1 MGKASKWIRN
11 FLLGKKEKEKK
22 KDSTF
27 SAERLA
33 ILPVTPKEKRRWSF
47 GRSSNTDS
55 IVSFGRSTSTDSIV
69 SFGKSSST
77 TDSILTSHLATK
89 AVLEYHNDQHHATSV
104 AVAVAVVMA
113 THEAN
118 KAVRAAKPTL
128 ALPGPVEN
136 AAATKIQAIFRSY
149 LARRALFA
157 LRGLVKLQALVRG
170 HLVRK
175 QTTATLRCMHALIAI
190 QVRARVQRIQTAE
203 HEPQLHNKRPTT
215 TQSQRLL
222 VQDNQRHRKAY
233 TTSTGTIREIS
244 ETQAY
249 PQAGSKSRSGHVDNQ
264 FSSKHCSGRLSIS
277 KREHQ
282 LCPNP
287 SELTDMNLSR
297 NHNSQYGEYHSLTG
311 SQNSSQ
317 FNSPMAKTNQQM
329 RAPFANPLPEND
341 HYPWALPN
349 YMANTESSRAKVR
362 SHSEPK
368 QRPVTECS
376 STVKQRGRRS
386 TSKSSELQLELI
398 DVTKELD
405 ISSSHVKPANAEKN
419 QHPWLIKLYRS
430 TKKAIKVRECDDSPH
445 SISTINDNTSNN
457 CKSLTAYEVTNIG
470 MLYSS
475 VLIFFEVQ
483 SSPFG

>member
-11 FLLGKKEKEKK
+11 FLLGKKEEKK

-33 ILPVTPKEKRRWSF
+33 ILPVPPKEKRRWSF
-47 GRSSNTDS
+47 GRSSNNDS
-55 IVSFGRSTSTDSIV
+55 IVSFGRSTSTDPIV
-69 SFGKSSST
+69 SFGRSSS

-89 AVLEYHNDQHHATSV
+89 AVLEYHNDQHRATSV
-104 AVAVAVVMA
+104 AVAVAVAMA
-113 THEAN
+113 THEAT

-136 AAATKIQAIFRSY
+136 AAATKIQSIFRSY

-190 QVRARVQRIQTAE
+190 QVRARVQRIQMAE

-215 TQSQRLL
+215 TQSQRPL
-222 VQDNQRHRKAY
+222 VQDNRRHRKAY

-244 ETQAY
+244 ETQAH
-249 PQAGSKSRSGHVDNQ
+249 PQAGLKSRSGHVDNQ
-264 FSSKHCSGRLSIS
+264 FSSKHCSGRVSIS
-277 KREHQ
+277 KREHHQ

-287 SELTDMNLSR
+287 SELTDMNSSR
-297 NHNSQYGEYHSLTG
+297 NHNSQYEEYHSLTG

-317 FNSPMAKTNQQM
+317 YNSPMAKTNHQM
-329 RAPFANPLPEND
+329 RAPFAIPLPEHD

-398 DVTKELD
+398 DITKEQD

-430 TKKAIKVRECDDSPH
+430 TKKAIKDRDCDDSPH
-445 SISTINDNTSNN
+445 SISTISDNTSNN
-457 CKSLTAYEVTNIG
+457 CKSLTAYEPPLN
-470 MLYSS
+470 LY
-475 VLIFFEVQ
+475 
-483 SSPFG
+483 